1 MHLCRRFFSTLICSL
16 VAALLHAQEP
26 SDAGR
31 YRLFV
36 RDLLRI
42 TVFGEDGLDVQRR
55 IDGNGMVS
63 LPLVGSVALQG
74 LTIAAA
80 EEKIRQTYIAK
91 EIFVR
96 PQVSV
101 SVAEYVAREVS
112 VIGQVKNPGKFP
124 LPIEVNSVQIVD
136 VISQAGGFTRLGRAD
151 SVRVSRKA
159 ADGSE
164 QSFSVDVQRMFNGRG
179 GVSPFLVYP
188 GDVVFVPE
196 RIL

>member
-1 MHLCRRFFSTLICSL
+1 MKLYILWALTCW
-16 VAALLHAQEP
+16 VAVLTAQTNP
-26 SDAGR
+26 PTVSR
-31 YRLFV
+31 YRLAP

-42 TVFGEDGLDVQRR
+42 AVFGEPDLDNIERR

-63 LPLVGSVALQG
+63 LPLLGRVAVQG
-74 LTIAAA
+74 LTTAAA
-80 EEKIRQTYIAK
+80 EEAIRRLYVEK

-112 VIGQVKNPGKFP
+112 VIGQVREPGRIK
-124 LPIEVNSVQIVD
+124 LPIETDSIQIVEA
-136 VISQAGGFTRLGRAD
+136 ITQAGGITRLARAD
-151 SVRVSRKA
+151 SVRVTRKNA
-159 ADGSE
+159 EGAE
-164 QSFSVDVQRMFNGRG
+164 QTFVINVERMINGRGAPSFSV
-179 GVSPFLVYP
+179 LP